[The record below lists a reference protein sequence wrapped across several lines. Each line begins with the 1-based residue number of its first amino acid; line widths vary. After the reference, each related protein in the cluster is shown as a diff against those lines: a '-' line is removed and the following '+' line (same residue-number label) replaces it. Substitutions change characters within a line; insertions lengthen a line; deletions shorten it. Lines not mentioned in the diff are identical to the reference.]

1 MSRCCA
7 TCHYIPGDH
16 NDTDV
21 GQKDCY
27 DICLEHAKC
36 PTFDHSIISDG
47 QKFRSNESYATG
59 LIASHEDLKKHV
71 FCACNSCGKHMQG
84 WPVFEAACKASG
96 VAEPNKTADVSDCQP
111 GDGDDGKD
119 VDQKKCDDD
128 ICKDSEYGGCEKGD
142 WGGGK
147 SFRHTCRQGVNFVTH
162 YQELGCAGA
171 VVEDSEHG
179 DQCWEDNGRYGEYL
193 FSRFI
198 KWY

>member
-1 MSRCCA
+1 MMTWCEEE
-7 TCHYIPGDH
+7 HDDDDDDGY
-16 NDTDV
+16 
-21 GQKDCY
+21 CY
-27 DICLEHAKC
+27 GFCMKQAQC
-36 PTFDHSIISDG
+36 PTLNNHSIIKDMGKWGSD
-47 QKFRSNESYATG
+47 ESYATG

-96 VAEPNKTADVSDCQP
+96 VAEPNKTADVSD
-111 GDGDDGKD
+111 
-119 VDQKKCDDD
+119 DD
-128 ICKDSEYGGCEKGD
+128 ICKDSEYGGCKKGD

-147 SFRHTCRQGVNFVTH
+147 SYRHTCRQGVNFVTH

-179 DQCWEDNGRYGEYL
+179 DQCCEDKGRYGEYL

-198 KWY
+198 EWY